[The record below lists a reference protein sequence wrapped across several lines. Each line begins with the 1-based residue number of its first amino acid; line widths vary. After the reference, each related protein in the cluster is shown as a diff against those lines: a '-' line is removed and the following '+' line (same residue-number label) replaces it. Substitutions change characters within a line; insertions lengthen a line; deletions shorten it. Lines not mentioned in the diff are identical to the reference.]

1 MTERSHLYGQIILV
15 DVNCYV
21 MLIQL
26 MLKLLLEFLQLQ
38 IYICFQIFLLT
49 YRDPRMNGISTLY
62 FDLSEGYLFFSSLRQ
77 MFFSSS
83 TKLFCNHYLQLL
95 YSYISVHICIS
106 YIHMKT
112 IWILYWTSVIVKSHS
127 NQIQNF
133 IFANWITSP
142 WLIPMPLYFS
152 LRIFQASDFFEDLNL
167 WWNELL

>member
-1 MTERSHLYGQIILV
+1 MTERSYLYGQIILV

-26 MLKLLLEFLQLQ
+26 LLKLLLEFLQLQ

-49 YRDPRMNGISTLY
+49 YRDPRVNGISILY
-62 FDLSEGYLFFSSLRQ
+62 FDLSKGYLFFSSLRQ
-77 MFFSSS
+77 MLFSSS
-83 TKLFCNHYLQLL
+83 TKLLCNHYLQLL

-112 IWILYWTSVIVKSHS
+112 IWIFYWTSVIVKSHS

-133 IFANWITSP
+133 IFAR
-142 WLIPMPLYFS
+142 MMFS
-152 LRIFQASDFFEDLNL
+152 
-167 WWNELL
+167 WK